1 MQLWMVNQASWFPCS
16 FLNEGIRGIRL
27 TNCWIQWLDIPTCH
41 FLSNFDPWPIH
52 RADITMKINHSC
64 RKICQGHGWYGL
76 GVRETNIFHTFLV
89 TFYVGHMHHWGVND
103 PSHTTSNWEV
113 GRVGSCGM
121 VIMVCLG
128 SVREQSWSPWSFNHL
143 PRWSQLPIWGSFF
156 WDTNPNLMLSYFRGA
171 KISEKNHR
179 TFIKAPS
186 LNSLTGREFE
196 ALK

>member
-27 TNCWIQWLDIPTCH
+27 TNCWIQ
-41 FLSNFDPWPIH
+41 WPIH

-103 PSHTTSNWEV
+103 PSHTTSNWEDRARWKLRH
-113 GRVGSCGM
+113 GDHGLLGIGSWTVM
-121 VIMVCLG
+121 EPLVVQSLTKVIPTSNLG
-128 SVREQSWSPWSFNHL
+128 V
-143 PRWSQLPIWGSFF
+143 IF
-156 WDTNPNLMLSYFRGA
+156 WDTNPKLNAFLFSGCKNLLQKLPHIHHSINF
-171 KISEKNHR
+171 ER
-179 TFIKAPS
+179 THS
-186 LNSLTGREFE
+186 GREFE